1 MRNIISL
8 ILVLAG
14 LAITIIGIIST
25 QQTNADLSP
34 VFTGAA
40 TDKAVL
46 TIILGSIVAAIGLT
60 FLVRAWRRV

>member
-1 MRNIISL
+1 MKRIIPL
-8 ILVLAG
+8 ILLITG
-14 LAITIIGIIST
+14 LAITIIGILST
-25 QQTNADLSP
+25 QQTNADLTP

-46 TIILGSIVAAIGLT
+46 TIILGSIVAAVGLA